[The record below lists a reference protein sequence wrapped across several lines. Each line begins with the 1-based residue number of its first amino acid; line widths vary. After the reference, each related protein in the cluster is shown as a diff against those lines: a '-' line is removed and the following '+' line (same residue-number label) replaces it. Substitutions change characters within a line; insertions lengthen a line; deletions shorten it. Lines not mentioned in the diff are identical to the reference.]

1 MMLLIVFIIT
11 VTVPA
16 FSTGSHVFS
25 LMILLHG
32 DDSVLWLYERGQD
45 SASIVPARPACKL
58 KSD

>member
-32 DDSVLWLYERGQD
+32 DDSVLWLYERGPD
-45 SASIVPARPACKL
+45 SASIVPA
-58 KSD
+58 